1 MRALRSHRVGPTLA
15 PVAVV
20 PYPSSALSD
29 TRVHQTPKTRQNRR
43 PHDLKRD
50 GSSEDD
56 AYFYRQIA
64 ARKATLEPEQQ
75 AFAQMCD
82 RWDELYYPTTIAN
95 GGGADNWPE
104 HPSARIPGRVHIS
117 INSYPVYV
125 DVPAALQSVPPIE
138 NILPLVSDEQGRMMA
153 AAMERV
159 YFAWK
164 DDVAFEELAH
174 QACVVK
180 GLYGKTAAKVWWDED
195 AESPRFT
202 IVDQPR
208 NLYLGWG
215 SSDYRRLDWALY
227 VYRMTP
233 EAVLA
238 DWGLECGWREG
249 KDGKR
254 YLTVLPPATRGYGT
268 HADPLAQRTD
278 RTGGVMDSTQT
289 MVEVWDY
296 WYREPKD
303 EDDIE
308 VGEPTTMVT
317 RNCIFVGDHK
327 VMDEEHGEYRGAIPY
342 IPLFN
347 TYLPGLPTGRS
358 ELYDVEQLIREKEQR
373 LSEYAQMMSQTVN
386 AQYWQLVGP
395 EAPDIV
401 PTGLRPQ
408 ANKVVGPGAGNR
420 IEAIQ
425 PWMPSFQAEQYL
437 ARIDRE
443 LQDVSGLNDLLR
455 GLAPNNVLSS
465 SKAIN
470 ALVANYETRSRM
482 KRDLLYRWRRDIW
495 KLAGIIWAEK
505 NTALKPIFESV
516 GRLVTD
522 NPSLS
527 PRDDLE
533 TATMAINLVNAKLWS
548 LERGMD
554 AVGVEDPES
563 EIAIV
568 KGERTDAS
576 LFPADVQVQA
586 ALMSTMQQLQITAQ
600 QMGQPMPG
608 EEGVSPEQAAA
619 AFGQEQGGAVGD
631 ESMQGEGAQVMPG
644 AEATPGG
651 PAAAGAE
658 PMLAQTMIKEGE
670 ASNRLMFQNEIGGA
684 PVPEEEEL

>member
-1 MRALRSHRVGPTLA
+1 V
-15 PVAVV
+15 
-20 PYPSSALSD
+20 D
-29 TRVHQTPKTRQNRR
+29 
-43 PHDLKRD
+43 RD
-50 GSSEDD
+50 GTKEDD
-56 AYFYRQIA
+56 RRLYNGIA
-64 ARKATLEPEQQ
+64 ARKATLEPDQQ
-75 AFAQMCD
+75 AFAQLCD
-82 RWDELYYPTTIAN
+82 RWDDLYYPQTVRY
-95 GGGADNWPE
+95 GAGSDNWPE
-104 HPSARIPGRVHIS
+104 HPSARTVGRVHIS
-117 INSYPVYV
+117 INVYPVYV

-138 NILPLVSDEQGRMMA
+138 NILPLVSDDQGRAMA

-164 DDVAFEELAH
+164 DDVGFEELSH

-180 GLYGKTAAKVWWDED
+180 GLYGRTAAKVMWDPEAD
-195 AESPRFT
+195 SPRFS

-227 VYRMTP
+227 VYKMTP

-238 DWGLECGWREG
+238 DWGLDCHSERDEKG
-249 KDGKR
+249 KV
-254 YLTVLPPATRGYGT
+254 VLRVSPPGARGYNT
-268 HADPLAQRTD
+268 HADPLAQRSREGMPSD
-278 RTGGVMDSTQT
+278 GTQT

-296 WYREPKD
+296 WYREPD
-303 EDDIE
+303 EDADIVE
-308 VGEPTTMVT
+308 GEPTPMET
-317 RNCIFVGDHK
+317 RNAIFVGDYK
-327 VMDEEHGEYRGAIPY
+327 VKDEEHEEYDGAIPY

-395 EAPDIV
+395 EAPDVV
-401 PTGLRPQ
+401 PTGMRPQ
-408 ANKVVGPGAGNR
+408 GNKVIAPGAGNR
-420 IEAIQ
+420 IEAIS

-482 KRDLLYRWRRDIW
+482 KRDILYRWRRDIW
-495 KLAGIIWAEK
+495 KLATVIWAQK
-505 NTALKPIFESV
+505 NAKLRPIFEGV
-516 GRLVTD
+516 GRMVTT

-563 EIAIV
+563 EISIV

-586 ALMSTMQQLQITAQ
+586 ALMSTMQQLQMTAQ
-600 QMGQPMPG
+600 QMGQQPQPG
-608 EEGVSPEQAAA
+608 QEGLTPEQAAA
-619 AFGQEQGGAVGD
+619 AQGAAQGGAVG
-631 ESMQGEGAQVMPG
+631 EEGMQGLGAQVMPG
-644 AEATPGG
+644 AEAMPGG
-651 PAAAGAE
+651 PAAGGQEA
-658 PMLAQTMIKEGE
+658 MLAQTMIKEGE
-670 ASNRLMFQNEIGGA
+670 PSNRLMFQNELGMGGGA
-684 PVPEEEEL
+684 VPPEEEVEQ

>member
-1 MRALRSHRVGPTLA
+1 M
-15 PVAVV
+15 AVV
-20 PYPSSALSD
+20 PYPSSSLSQ
-29 TRVHQTPKTRQNRR
+29 TRVQQTPKTRQNRR
-43 PHDLKRD
+43 PHDITRD
-50 GSSEDD
+50 GTREDD
-56 AYFYRQIA
+56 ARLYRDIA
-64 ARKATLEPEQQ
+64 ARKATLEPDQQ
-75 AFAQMCD
+75 AFAQLCD
-82 RWDELYYPTTIAN
+82 RWDDLYYPSTIKYGA
-95 GGGADNWPE
+95 GADNWPE
-104 HPSARIPGRVHIS
+104 HPSARIAGRVHIS

-138 NILPLVSDEQGRMMA
+138 NILPLVSDEQGRSMA

-164 DDVAFEELAH
+164 DDVSFEELAH

-180 GLYGKTAAKVWWDED
+180 GLYGRTAAKVWWDED
-195 AESPRFT
+195 ADSPRFT

-238 DWGLECGWREG
+238 DWGLTCRVET
-249 KDGKR
+249 DASGKR
-254 YLTVLPPATRGYGT
+254 VVKVHSLPEGRGYNT
-268 HADPLAQRTD
+268 HADPLAQRSG
-278 RTGGVMDSTQT
+278 REGSVMDSTQT

-296 WYREPKD
+296 WYREPDD
-303 EDDIE
+303 ESAIE
-308 VGEPTTMVT
+308 EGERTTMVT
-317 RNCIFVGDHK
+317 RNCIYVGDYK
-327 VMDEEHGEYRGAIPY
+327 VMDEEHSEYRGAIPY
-342 IPLFN
+342 LPLFN

-358 ELYDVEQLIREKEQR
+358 ELYDIEQLIREKEQR

-395 EAPDIV
+395 EAPDVV
-401 PTGLRPQ
+401 PTGMRPQ
-408 ANKVVGPGAGNR
+408 GNKVIAPGAGNR
-420 IEAIQ
+420 VEAIQ

-495 KLAGIIWAEK
+495 KLAGIIWSEK
-505 NTALKPIFESV
+505 QPKLRPIFEGV

-563 EIAIV
+563 EISIV
-568 KGERTDAS
+568 KEERTDAS

-586 ALMSTMQQLQITAQ
+586 ALMSTMQQLQMTAQ
-600 QMGQPMPG
+600 QMGQGQPQPG
-608 EEGVSPEQAAA
+608 AEQGVTPEQAAA
-619 AFGQEQGGAVGD
+619 AFGQEQGGALGD
-631 ESMQGEGAQVMPG
+631 ESMQGMGAQVMPG

-651 PAAAGAE
+651 PMAAGQE

-670 ASNRLMFQNEIGGA
+670 PSNRLMFQQELGGA
-684 PVPEEEEL
+684 EPPEEGA